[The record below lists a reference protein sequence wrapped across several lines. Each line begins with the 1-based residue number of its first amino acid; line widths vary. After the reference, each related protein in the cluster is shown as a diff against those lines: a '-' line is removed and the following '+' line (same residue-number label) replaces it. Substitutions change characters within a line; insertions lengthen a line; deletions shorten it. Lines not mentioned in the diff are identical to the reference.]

1 LKVNKRINIGDLV
14 KKTTQPGAGW
24 VAIVVA
30 QGNDQNQTILS
41 NWVRVQYVLS
51 SGYEWIQKSAIEL
64 ISKHQ

>member
-1 LKVNKRINIGDLV
+1 LKVNKSINIGDLV
-14 KKTTQPGAGW
+14 KKTTQPGSGL

-30 QGNDQNQTILS
+30 QGSDQNQTILS